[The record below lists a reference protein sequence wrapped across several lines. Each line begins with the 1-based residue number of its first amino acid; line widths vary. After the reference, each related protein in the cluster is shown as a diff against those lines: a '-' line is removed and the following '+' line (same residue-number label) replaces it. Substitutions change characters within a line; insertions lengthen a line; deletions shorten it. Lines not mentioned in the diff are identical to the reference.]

1 MNIILKTT
9 TKLVGGLKLYSVDKV
24 NDVDLKEFKFVKE
37 IDFKTY
43 RVFQYINESTALE
56 KGNSIQLDV
65 FQLKVDTK
73 LKRVFNSIKNYFT
86 DFGFNSK

>member
-24 NDVDLKEFKFVKE
+24 NDANLTGFTLNKE
-37 IDFKTY
+37 INFKTY
-43 RVFQYINESTALE
+43 RVFQYTKDNV
-56 KGNSIQLDV
+56 QLDV

>member
-24 NDVDLKEFKFVKE
+24 NDADLTGFTLNKE
-37 IDFKTY
+37 INFKTY
-43 RVFQYINESTALE
+43 RVFQYTKDNV
-56 KGNSIQLDV
+56 QLDV

>member
-24 NDVDLKEFKFVKE
+24 NDANLTGFTLNKE
-37 IDFKTY
+37 INFKTY
-43 RVFQYINESTALE
+43 RVFQYSKDNV
-56 KGNSIQLDV
+56 QLDV